1 MINVNGEA
9 VFQSSSSLLESLV
22 VELLSAEASD
32 PHVSGLV
39 SQVLV
44 THLAWA
50 LLDNSIVEWL
60 WLVELFSVLSSI
72 LISVRVLFRGPAR
85 AIPQG

>member
-9 VFQSSSSLLESLV
+9 VFQSSSSLLKSLV
-22 VELLSAEASD
+22 VEFVAAKSSD
-32 PHVSGLV
+32 PHVSRLV
-39 SQVLV
+39 GQVLV
-44 THLAWA
+44 THLTWA
-50 LLDNSIVEWL
+50 LLHNSIVEWL

>member
-22 VELLSAEASD
+22 IEVLSAEASD

-39 SQVLV
+39 GQVLV

-50 LLDNSIVEWL
+50 LLHNSIVEWL

-72 LISVRVLFRGPAR
+72 LISVRVLFRSPAR